1 MRSLGS
7 VACCALLLTGCG
19 GGRAGLQPPASAFA
33 MRYGAYDMSG
43 LASWYGEELAGNLT
57 ASGERFDP
65 NGITVAHRTLPLGSI
80 VEVTARDTGRS
91 ILARV
96 TDRGPGRKDREIDLS
111 RGAARLLGTDRLSVA
126 AVRVRDVTASV
137 STELGLRAGRAMV
150 SHQGRS
156 LADQAGI
163 RHRTTRQLPPAS
175 ASKDRRYAIQ
185 VASYSSAARAQ
196 TVASLLDGTVVPAGG
211 VWRVRL
217 GPFQGVD
224 AVQRA
229 RDAVASRG
237 YADAQILP
245 VN

>member
-96 TDRGPGRKDREIDLS
+96 TDRGPGRKDREVDLS

-137 STELGLRAGRAMV
+137 GTELNLRAGRAVV
-150 SHQGRS
+150 SHRGRA
-156 LADQAGI
+156 LPEPV
-163 RHRTTRQLPPAS
+163 RTNPGLIARLPPGTRS
-175 ASKDRRYAIQ
+175 EDRQYAIQ
-185 VASYSSAARAQ
+185 VASYSSAARAEA
-196 TVASLLDGTVVPAGG
+196 VASLLDGTVVPAGEL
-211 VWRVRL
+211 WRVRL

>member
-1 MRSLGS
+1 MRSRGS
-7 VACCALLLTGCG
+7 VALCAVLLTGCG
-19 GGRAGLQPPASAFA
+19 GGRAGLQPSASMLAI
-33 MRYGAYDMSG
+33 RYGGYDASG

-57 ASGERFDP
+57 TSGERFDP
-65 NGITVAHRTLPLGSI
+65 DGITVAHRTLPLGSI

-126 AVRVRDVTASV
+126 AVRVRDVTASL
-137 STELGLRAGRAMV
+137 STELDLRAGRAVV
-150 SHQGRS
+150 SHQGR
-156 LADQAGI
+156 APPDRART
-163 RHRTTRQLPPAS
+163 RHGTIPQLPPAL
-175 ASKDRRYAIQ
+175 ASEDDRYAIQ
-185 VASYSSAARAQ
+185 VASYSSAARALA
-196 TVASLLDGTVVPAGG
+196 VASLLDGTVVPAGE

-217 GPFQGVD
+217 GPFQGAD

-237 YADAQILP
+237 YADAEILP